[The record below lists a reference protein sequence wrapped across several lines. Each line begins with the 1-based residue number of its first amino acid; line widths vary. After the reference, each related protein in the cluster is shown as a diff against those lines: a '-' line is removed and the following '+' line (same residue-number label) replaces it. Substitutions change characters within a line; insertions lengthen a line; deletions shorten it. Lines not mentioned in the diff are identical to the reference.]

1 MPYSRNCPALLISSP
16 GSCQGKTTI
25 TAGLSRYHRNR
36 GRKVMVFKAGPDF
49 LDPMILAQASSQLVY
64 QLDLWMV
71 GEDNC
76 RALLY
81 KAAQEADLILIEGV
95 MGLFDGTPSSADLAT
110 VLNIPVLV
118 SINARAMA
126 QTFGALAYG
135 LAKYRPSFPFAGVIA
150 NGVAGPAHAALLA
163 ESIPQGLHY
172 FGWLPRSDTITLP
185 DRYLGLV
192 QAAEIH
198 DLEARL
204 ETIAE
209 LIAHTEL
216 AELPYPMTFPT
227 ATIEPP
233 MPLLNG
239 VRIGIARNM
248 AFSFLYPANLD
259 TLRALG
265 AELVFFSPL
274 GDSKLPAVDSVYLP
288 GGYPELHLDALSAN
302 VSMQRSLQQHHK
314 AEKPIYAEC
323 GGLLYTLE
331 SITSKYGHRA
341 QMLGL
346 LPGHAELQ
354 SELVGLGMQVV
365 SLPEGELR
373 GHTFHYSKLV
383 TTLRPLVYG
392 RRQCDGSP
400 GEAVYRVNR
409 LTASYLHLY
418 FASNPKAAAQ
428 LFLP

>member
-1 MPYSRNCPALLISSP
+1 
-16 GSCQGKTTI
+16 
-25 TAGLSRYHRNR
+25 
-36 GRKVMVFKAGPDF
+36 VFKAGPDF
-49 LDPMILAQASSQLVY
+49 LDPMILARASSQLVY

-95 MGLFDGTPSSADLAT
+95 MGLFDGAPSSAELAT

-135 LAKYRPSFPFAGVIA
+135 LAKYRPSLPFAGVIA
-150 NGVAGPAHAALLA
+150 NGVASPSHAALIA

-172 FGWLPRSDTITLP
+172 LGWLPRSDAIILP

-209 LIAHTEL
+209 LISHTEL
-216 AELPYPMTFPT
+216 AKLPRPITFP
-227 ATIEPP
+227 AANIEPP

-239 VRIGIARNM
+239 IRIGIAHHT

-259 TLRALG
+259 TLQVLG

-274 GDSKLPAVDSVYLP
+274 GDSELPTVDSIYLP

-302 VSMQRSLQQHHK
+302 ASMRRSLQQHHK
-314 AEKPIYAEC
+314 AGKPIYAEC

-331 SITSKYGHRA
+331 SITSKDGHRA

-354 SELVGLGMQVV
+354 SGLVGLGMQVAP
-365 SLPEGELR
+365 LPEGELR
-373 GHTFHYSKLV
+373 GHTFHHSKLV
-383 TTLRPLVYG
+383 TTLQPLVYG
-392 RRQCDGSP
+392 YRQYDGKT